1 MCTETHHAG
10 RPRPGQ
16 RRTRAVLLALA
27 LSAGTAM
34 PALGQST
41 ATDSNPPPAGAGQ
54 GQGFHS
60 PQSAFPPLQDLP
72 GVVPWR
78 LLGTVT
84 MKQEGRRTVAVFPPP
99 VASLSGTRVKVQGF
113 MMPLQPGER
122 QTHFLLSAVP
132 TTCGFCRM
140 EASPVWL
147 CICAVKRIISA
158 ACALAFNVGAAAT
171 TVVGPEA
178 AETGTAIGTTDCC
191 C

>member
-132 TTCGFCRM
+132 TTCGFCLP
-140 EASPVWL
+140 A
-147 CICAVKRIISA
+147 
-158 ACALAFNVGAAAT
+158 
-171 TVVGPEA
+171 GPEGIIEIRTRPPGVKVGFDALVLEGTLSVLPTDPMGLLYRLTDAQA
-178 AETGTAIGTTDCC
+178 AR
-191 C
+191 